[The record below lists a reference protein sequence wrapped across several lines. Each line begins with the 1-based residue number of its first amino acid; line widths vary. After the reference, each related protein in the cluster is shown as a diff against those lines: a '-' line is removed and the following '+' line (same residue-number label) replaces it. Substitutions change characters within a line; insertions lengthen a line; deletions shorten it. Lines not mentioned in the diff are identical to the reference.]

1 MQQEDIVNRFTY
13 HPPFGNQAERYA
25 TIREWALNF
34 ALKINELT
42 PASREQS
49 LAITELENCVAHAN
63 AAIARNERQAEGS
76 SSPDPNTLYPNVLTV
91 DPHPKRPQKPRL
103 NFNNQ

>member
-25 TIREWALNF
+25 IIREWALNF

-76 SSPDPNTLYPNVLTV
+76 SSQPPGLPEGVIYADLSSHEGTYP
-91 DPHPKRPQKPRL
+91 PGSE
-103 NFNNQ
+103 